1 MLIMIDGI
9 EGGGKSTI
17 IEAWKK
23 YLTDQNK
30 TFFDLKKYCLENNK
44 YPDYTEIAAYDFIFS
59 AEPTYFGIG
68 KTIREE
74 LIKNGTSYP
83 ETAVA
88 QAYSLDRLILYTKIL
103 IPALRDNKTIIQDRG
118 VSTSLCYQALSQN
131 LSIETLVSLPGNA
144 LALQY
149 RPDYLVL
156 TDMSPE
162 TAQKRLATRY
172 DKQDDAIFDRIDFQ
186 QQAATRYKSNDF
198 QKLFTD
204 RGTIIEYLNTD
215 VEIDIMKQN
224 SLTTFTR
231 FINQNS

>member
-30 TFFDLKKYCLENNK
+30 TFFDLKQYCLENNK

-131 LSIETLVSLPGNA
+131 LSIETLASLPGNA

-149 RPDYLVL
+149 RPDYLML

-172 DKQDDAIFDRIDFQ
+172 DKQDNAIFDRIDFQ
-186 QQAATRYKSNDF
+186 QQAAARYKSNDF

-204 RGTIIEYLNTD
+204 RGTTIEYLNTD

-231 FINQNS
+231 FINQKS